1 MPELF
6 LVLVSLAVVGILGTL
21 STVVSASL
29 LLRLG
34 FVCLGIGL
42 AVGLP
47 AGLWYHVVLYRA
59 LAKAGPAPKKWW
71 LSPSDF
77 HAKLTDEEF
86 ASIKPWYVLGALS
99 FAVALAGGLTAMVG
113 MLFTDS
119 F

>member
-21 STVVSASL
+21 STIVSTSL

-34 FVCLGIGL
+34 FWCLGIGL

-47 AGLWYHVVLYRA
+47 AGFWYHLVLYRT
-59 LAKAGPAPKKWW
+59 LSKSGPAPKKWW

-77 HAKLTDEEF
+77 HPKLTDNEL
-86 ASIKPWYVLGALS
+86 ASIKPWYFLGALS

-113 MLFTDS
+113 MLFMDS